1 MKRPAFSLP
10 RSSRWVPGNHFEL
23 LENGEEFFPRVFNA
37 IAQARREVMLETFI
51 LFEDK
56 IGQELH
62 AALLAAAKRGVE
74 VHVLV
79 DGFGS
84 PDLSDQFVGSLVE
97 AGVRFRIFDP
107 GRRFLGQRLNVLRRM
122 HRKIVVVDGQ
132 LGFIGGINY
141 SADHMADFG
150 PEAKQDY
157 AVQVRGPVV
166 AQMHRFTREA
176 VLDRSAHQRPHATD
190 ITGRPHAGTANA
202 MFVTRDN
209 QQHTND
215 IERQYRVALRAA
227 RSRVVIANAYFFP
240 GYRFIREMRR
250 AAKRG
255 VDVRLILQGQPDMPI
270 VKTAASLLYDHL
282 QRAGVRV
289 YEYCDRPLHGKVA
302 LVDEDWSTVGSS
314 NLDPLSLSLNLE
326 ANVIIQDRDFN
337 AHLHRHARAVCRQ
350 GAQELAVVPEQ
361 VAGQVWQLLQGG
373 GAHAHGQRDGVGR
386 LVGQQPGAAQP
397 RRPLRRKRCRGP
409 LHLLCH
415 RRGQPVVPSRGRL
428 ARKQVAAAF
437 GLLPAVLG
445 AGLGV

>member
-23 LENGEEFFPRVFNA
+23 LENGDEFFPRVFNA

-84 PDLSDQFVGSLVE
+84 PDLSDQFVGSLVD

-337 AHLHRHARAVCRQ
+337 AHLHRRLSHLMDTSCKQIEAVAPSHWNGLRLLRSYAVYHLMRWFPAWA
-350 GAQELAVVPEQ
+350 GWLPHHEPTITLAS
-361 VAGQVWQLLQGG
+361 
-373 GAHAHGQRDGVGR
+373 
-386 LVGQQPGAAQP
+386 PGTSSAEPASSAAT
-397 RRPLRRKRCRGP
+397 
-409 LHLLCH
+409 
-415 RRGQPVVPSRGRL
+415 
-428 ARKQVAAAF
+428 
-437 GLLPAVLG
+437 
-445 AGLGV
+445 